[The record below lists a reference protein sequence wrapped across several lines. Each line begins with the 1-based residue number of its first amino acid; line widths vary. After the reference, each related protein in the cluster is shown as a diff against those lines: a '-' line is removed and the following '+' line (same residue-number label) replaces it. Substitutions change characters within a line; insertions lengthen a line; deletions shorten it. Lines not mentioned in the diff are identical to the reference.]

1 MQAKHPR
8 VHSIFT
14 QVAALQSRQFSGL
27 ADLSDLTSYLIAIAI
42 ACGFVAYQ
50 FPLSFLMGHST
61 VFDYGDIG
69 QHVSGWWYYARDSW
83 HFPLLHTTRLDHP
96 AGVSIAYTDSI
107 PLLALPFKVLITLF
121 PNWFPEHFHYVGWW
135 MGLVFVS
142 QAVAATFLMRAWGVK
157 SLLAILISVGF
168 ALTWPVIHA
177 RYHHPALMMQSII
190 IYAIAL
196 YFLGRQKTWS
206 SSAVSMAFVALNLVA
221 LTVHPYFL
229 PFTAGFFTAFLAD
242 QAIKGESW
250 LRQLKRL
257 LVLCILLI
265 CAILLLGYTGRAPSA
280 SYGYGTNFYL
290 DLLAPFCGGG
300 KLIAC
305 GTGPEYV
312 FPYHEGFNYLGAGL
326 LLLVPFAAVL
336 NWRTVVSFPKIYP
349 AFMLLVAGYLLY
361 ALTNQIHIDDVVVF
375 SYALPAWSEGLTGT
389 FRAAGRFFWP
399 ISTFIL
405 FVTLAGLLKKKHW
418 FLTLLLTTALV
429 LQVKDVKPWLSRIHD
444 EARKPSQLNFSDWAP
459 VMAKIDKIIS
469 YPIHE
474 CPPLHYL
481 HNIWVMQLAG
491 HYGKLINSGYTARG
505 SKSCD
510 DDNLTI
516 QQPFQDRHLY
526 IMSNGPYANTPFTP
540 EFSFPKPFQ
549 LAMRKGE
556 CVRRLE
562 EMVCLP
568 GSTPDFWQKI
578 PLATSPITFIPE
590 GRQWGAAELNTHIG
604 QVVNL
609 GSERRLIPQ
618 DMVKAGWLSFGLG
631 ISLPVGK
638 YRFEIEYASKS
649 TPKFHVGNW
658 DVVLDNEKKLGN
670 GKLMGSQGKTMRIEG
685 VFTILPQDVGKSFEL
700 RTFFLAQGDL
710 QIISSSVQK
719 KP

>member
-8 VHSIFT
+8 AQRIYT
-14 QVAALQSRQFSGL
+14 QMAALQAWRL
-27 ADLSDLTSYLIAIAI
+27 PDLSAFTSYLIAIAI

-50 FPLSFLMGHST
+50 FPLSFLMGNST
-61 VFDYGDIG
+61 VFDYGDIA
-69 QHVSGWWYYARDSW
+69 QHVSGWWYYAKDSW
-83 HFPLLHTTRLDHP
+83 HFPLLHTNRLDHP
-96 AGVSIAYTDSI
+96 AGVSVAYTDSI
-107 PLLALPFKVLITLF
+107 PLLALPFKLLITLF
-121 PNWFPEHFHYVGWW
+121 PSWFPEHFHYIGWW

-142 QAVAATFLMRAWGVK
+142 QAVAATFLMRALGVK
-157 SLLAILISVGF
+157 SLFAILISVGF

-206 SSAVSMAFVALNLVA
+206 SSTVSTAFVALNLIA

-229 PFTAGFFTAFLAD
+229 PFSVGFFTAFLVD

-250 LRQLKRL
+250 LKQLKRL
-257 LVLCILLI
+257 LVLSILLFSV
-265 CAILLLGYTGRAPSA
+265 ILLLGYTGRPAYA
-280 SYGYGTNFYL
+280 NYGYGTNFYL
-290 DLLAPFCGGG
+290 DLLTPFCGGG
-300 KLIAC
+300 KLIDC
-305 GTGPEYV
+305 GVGPVYA

-326 LLLVPFAAVL
+326 LLLIPIAAVW
-336 NWRTVVSFPKIYP
+336 NWRSAVTFPKTYP
-349 AFMLLVAGYLLY
+349 TFTLLLTGFLLY
-361 ALTNQIHIDDVVVF
+361 ALTNQVHFNDVVLF
-375 SYALPAWSEGLTGT
+375 SYDLPAWTEGLTGT

-405 FVTLAGLLKKKHW
+405 FVTLVSMLKKRTW
-418 FLTLLLTTALV
+418 LVAFLLTTALV
-429 LQVKDVKPWLSRIHD
+429 LQVRDVKPWLSRIHA
-444 EARKPSQLNFSDWAP
+444 EARKPSQLNFVDWAP
-459 VMAKIDKIIS
+459 VMAKTDKIIS

-491 HYGKLINSGYTARG
+491 YYGKLINSGYTARG
-505 SKSCD
+505 NKSCD

-526 IMSNGPYANTPFTP
+526 IMSNGPYANNPFTP
-540 EFSFPKPFQ
+540 EFTFPKPFQ
-549 LAMRKGE
+549 LAMSKGE

-568 GSTPDFWQKI
+568 DSTPDFWQKLT
-578 PLATSPITFIPE
+578 LATSPVKLIPA

-604 QVVNL
+604 QVINL
-609 GSERRLIPQ
+609 GAERRLTPK
-618 DMVKAGWLSFGLG
+618 DSLKAGWLSFGLG
-631 ISLPVGK
+631 VSLPVGK
-638 YRFEIEYASKS
+638 YRFDIEYVSKADLNI
-649 TPKFHVGNW
+649 HVGNW
-658 DVVLDNEKKLGN
+658 DIVLDNEKKLGD
-670 GKLMGSQGKTMRIEG
+670 GKLMGSQSKSQRIEG
-685 VFTILPQDVGKSFEL
+685 VFTIEAENLGRSLEM

-710 QIISSSVQK
+710 QVISSSLWK
-719 KP
+719 IP

>member
-8 VHSIFT
+8 AHRIFSL
-14 QVAALQSRQFSGL
+14 VKALQSGQL
-27 ADLSDLTSYLIAIAI
+27 PA
-42 ACGFVAYQ
+42 FVAYFIAIVIACAFVAHQ
-50 FPLSFLMGHST
+50 FPLSFLMGNST
-61 VFDYGDIG
+61 VFDDGDIA
-69 QHVSGWWYYARDSW
+69 QHVSGWWYYAKDSW

-121 PNWFPEHFHYVGWW
+121 PGWLPEHFHYIGWW

-142 QAVAATFLMRAWGVK
+142 QAVAATFLVRALGAK
-157 SLLAILISVGF
+157 SLLAVIISVGF

-206 SSAVSMAFVALNLVA
+206 SSAVSFGFVGLNLVA

-229 PFTAGFFTAFLAD
+229 PFTAGFFTAFLVD

-250 LRQLKRL
+250 LKQLKRL
-257 LVLCILLI
+257 LVLGVLLT
-265 CAILLLGYTGRAPSA
+265 CAILLLGYTGRKSFAN
-280 SYGYGTNFYL
+280 YGYATNFYL
-290 DLLAPFCGGG
+290 DLMAPFCGGG

-305 GTGPEYV
+305 GSGPEYV

-326 LLLVPFAAVL
+326 LFLIPFAAVL
-336 NWRTVVSFPKIYP
+336 NWRAVVTFPKTYP
-349 AFMLLVAGYLLY
+349 AFTLLLFGFLLY
-361 ALTNQIHIDDVVVF
+361 TLTNQVHVNDAVLF
-375 SYALPAWSEGLTGT
+375 SYDLPAWTENLTGT

-399 ISTFIL
+399 ISTFVL
-405 FVTLAGLLKKKHW
+405 FATLTSLLNRKQW
-418 FLTLLLTTALV
+418 LVTLLLTTALV
-429 LQVKDVKPWLSRIHD
+429 IQVKDVKPWLSRIHN
-444 EARKPSQLNFSDWAP
+444 EARKPSQLNFSDWAS
-459 VMAKIDKIIS
+459 VMAKTDKIIS

-491 HYGKLINSGYTARG
+491 YYGKLINSGYTARG

-549 LAMRKGE
+549 LAMSKGE
-556 CVRRLE
+556 CIRRLE

-649 TPKFHVGNW
+649 TPNFHVGNW

-685 VFTILPQDVGKSFEL
+685 VFTIMPQDVGKSFEL

-710 QIISSSVQK
+710 QVISNSVQK

>member
-8 VHSIFT
+8 AHHIFSL
-14 QVAALQSRQFSGL
+14 VRALQSGQL
-27 ADLSDLTSYLIAIAI
+27 PA
-42 ACGFVAYQ
+42 FVAYFIALVIACAFVAHQ
-50 FPLSFLMGHST
+50 FPLSFLMGNST
-61 VFDYGDIG
+61 VFDDGDIA
-69 QHVSGWWYYARDSW
+69 QHVSGWWYYAKDTW

-96 AGVSIAYTDSI
+96 TGVSIAYTDSI

-121 PNWFPEHFHYVGWW
+121 PSWLPEHFHYIGWW

-142 QAVAATFLMRAWGVK
+142 QAVAATFLVRALGAK
-157 SLLAILISVGF
+157 SLLAVIISVGF

-206 SSAVSMAFVALNLVA
+206 SSAVSFGFVGLNLVA

-229 PFTAGFFTAFLAD
+229 PFTAGFFTAFLVD
-242 QAIKGESW
+242 QPIKGESW
-250 LRQLKRL
+250 LKQLKRL
-257 LVLCILLI
+257 LVLGVLLT
-265 CAILLLGYTGRAPSA
+265 CAILLLGYTGRKSFAN
-280 SYGYGTNFYL
+280 YGYATNFYL
-290 DLLAPFCGGG
+290 DLMAPFCGGG

-305 GTGPEYV
+305 GSGPEYV

-326 LLLVPFAAVL
+326 LFLIPFAAVL
-336 NWRTVVSFPKIYP
+336 NWRAIVTFPKTYP
-349 AFMLLVAGYLLY
+349 AFTLLLFGFLLY
-361 ALTNQIHIDDVVVF
+361 TLTNQVHVNDAVLF
-375 SYALPAWSEGLTGT
+375 SYDLPAWTENLTGT

-399 ISTFIL
+399 ISTFVL
-405 FVTLAGLLKKKHW
+405 FATLASLLIRKQW
-418 FLTLLLTTALV
+418 LVTLLLTTALV
-429 LQVKDVKPWLSRIHD
+429 VQVKDVKPWLSRIHD
-444 EARKPSQLNFSDWAP
+444 EARLPSQLNFSDWAS
-459 VMAKIDKIIS
+459 VMAKTDKIIS

-491 HYGKLINSGYTARG
+491 YYGKLINSGYTARG

-526 IMSNGPYANTPFTP
+526 IMANGPYANTPFTP

-549 LAMRKGE
+549 LAMSKGE
-556 CVRRLE
+556 CIRRLE

-578 PLATSPITFIPE
+578 PLASSPVTFIPE

-631 ISLPVGK
+631 VSLPVGK
-638 YRFEIEYASKS
+638 YHFEIDYVSKALPS
-649 TPKFHVGNW
+649 NHVGNW
-658 DVVLDNEKKLGN
+658 DVVLDNEKRLAN
-670 GKLMGSQGKTMRIEG
+670 GKLMGSDDKSQRIEG
-685 VFTILPQDVGKSFEL
+685 DFIIGPQDKDKSFEM

-710 QIISSSVQK
+710 QVVSSLLKRV
-719 KP
+719 P

>member
-8 VHSIFT
+8 AHLIFT
-14 QVAALQSRQFSGL
+14 QVAALQSRH
-27 ADLSDLTSYLIAIAI
+27 LSDLSAFTAYFIAIAI

-50 FPLSFLMGHST
+50 FPLTFLMGHST
-61 VFDYGDIG
+61 VFDYGDIA
-69 QHVSGWWYYARDSW
+69 QHVSGWWYYAKDSW

-121 PNWFPEHFHYVGWW
+121 PSWFPEHFHYVGWW
-135 MGLVFVS
+135 IGLVFVS
-142 QAVAATFLMRAWGVK
+142 QAVAATFLMRALGVK
-157 SLLAILISVGF
+157 SLFAVLISVGF

-196 YFLGRQKTWS
+196 YFLGRQKTWP
-206 SSAVSMAFVALNLVA
+206 SSAVSIAFVGLNLVA

-229 PFTAGFFTAFLAD
+229 PFTAGFFTAFLID

-257 LVLCILLI
+257 LVLLILLI
-265 CAILLLGYTGRAPSA
+265 SAILLLGYTGRPAYA
-280 SYGYGTNFYL
+280 NYGYGTIFYL
-290 DLLAPFCGGG
+290 GLITPFCGGG

-305 GTGPEYV
+305 GAGPVYD

-326 LLLVPFAAVL
+326 LLLIPFAAVL
-336 NWRTVVSFPKIYP
+336 NWRFIISFPKTYP
-349 AFMLLVAGYLLY
+349 AFTLLLAGFLLY
-361 ALTNQIHIDDVVVF
+361 TLTNHVHFNDVVLF
-375 SYALPAWSEGLTGT
+375 SFDLPAWSEGLTGT

-405 FVTLAGLLKKKHW
+405 FMALATLLKRKHW
-418 FLTLLLTTALV
+418 LVALLLTTALV
-429 LQVKDVKPWLSRIHD
+429 LQVKDVKPWLSRIHA
-444 EARKPSQLNFSDWAP
+444 EAVKPSQLNFADWAP
-459 VMAKIDKIIS
+459 VMAKTDKIIS

-491 HYGKLINSGYTARG
+491 YYGKLINSGYTARG
-505 SKSCD
+505 NKSCE

-526 IMSNGPYANTPFTP
+526 IMSNGPYANNPFTP
-540 EFSFPKPFQ
+540 EFTFPVPFQ
-549 LAMRKGE
+549 QAMSKGE
-556 CVRRLE
+556 CVRRLV

-568 GSTPDFWQKI
+568 GSTPEFWQK
-578 PLATSPITFIPE
+578 LSLETSPIKLIPE

-609 GSERRLIPQ
+609 GAERRLTPK
-618 DMVKAGWLSFGLG
+618 DSVKPGWLSFGLG
-631 ISLPVGK
+631 VSLPVGK
-638 YRFEIEYASKS
+638 YHFEIDYVSKASPTS
-649 TPKFHVGNW
+649 HVGNW
-658 DVVLDNEKKLGN
+658 DLVLDNEKKLDD
-670 GKLMGSQGKTMRIEG
+670 GKLMGSQGKSNRIEG
-685 VFTILPQDVGKSFEL
+685 VFSIAPQDLGKSFEM

-710 QIISSSVQK
+710 QVISSSLRK
-719 KP
+719 IP

>member
-1 MQAKHPR
+1 MQEKHAPANHFLAR
-8 VHSIFT
+8 VTNF
-14 QVAALQSRQFSGL
+14 QSQQ
-27 ADLSDLTSYLIAIAI
+27 LSAFTSYLIAIAI

-50 FPLSFLMGHST
+50 FPVSFLMGHST
-61 VFDYGDIG
+61 VFDYGDIA
-69 QHVSGWWYYARDSW
+69 QHVSGWWYYAKDSW

-96 AGVSIAYTDSI
+96 VGVSIAYTDSI
-107 PLLALPFKVLITLF
+107 PLLALPFKLLITLF
-121 PNWFPEHFHYVGWW
+121 PSWLPEHFHYVGWW
-135 MGLVFVS
+135 IGLVFVS
-142 QAVAATFLMRAWGVK
+142 QAVAATFLMRALGVK
-157 SLLAILISVGF
+157 SLFAILISVGF

-206 SSAVSMAFVALNLVA
+206 SSAVSIAFVGLNLVA

-257 LVLCILLI
+257 LVLCILLLS
-265 CAILLLGYTGRAPSA
+265 AILLLGYTGRAPSA

-300 KLIAC
+300 KLISC
-305 GTGPEYV
+305 GAGPEYI

-326 LLLVPFAAVL
+326 LLLIPFAAFL
-336 NWRTVVSFPKIYP
+336 SWRSIAAFTKTYP
-349 AFMLLVAGYLLY
+349 AFTLLLFGYLLY
-361 ALTNQIHIDDVVVF
+361 TLTNLVHFNDAVLF
-375 SYALPAWSEGLTGT
+375 SFNLPTWLEGLTGT

-399 ISTFIL
+399 VSTFIL
-405 FVTLAGLLKKKHW
+405 FMTLASLLKRKHW
-418 FLTLLLTTALV
+418 LVSLLLIAALV
-429 LQVKDVKPWLSRIHD
+429 LQIKDVKPWLSRIHD
-444 EARKPSQLNFSDWAP
+444 EARKPSQLNFADWAP
-459 VMAKIDKIIS
+459 VMAKTDKIVS

-474 CPPLHYL
+474 CPPIHYL

-491 HYGKLINSGYTARG
+491 YYGKLLNSGYTARG
-505 SKSCD
+505 SKSCT
-510 DDNLTI
+510 DDNLAI

-540 EFSFPKPFQ
+540 EFNFPTPFLQ
-549 LAMRKGE
+549 AMSKGE

-568 GSTPDFWQKI
+568 GSTPDFWQK
-578 PLATSPITFIPE
+578 LALETSPIKLIPD

-604 QVVNL
+604 QVINL
-609 GSERRLIPQ
+609 GRERRLIPQ
-618 DMVKAGWLSFGLG
+618 DNVKPGWLSFGLG

-638 YRFEIEYASKS
+638 YHFGIDYVSNTSSKI
-649 TPKFHVGNW
+649 HVGDW

-670 GKLMGSQGKTMRIEG
+670 GKLMGSQGKASRIEG
-685 VFTILPQDVGKSFEL
+685 VFSIEPQDVGKSFEL

-710 QIISSSVQK
+710 QVISSSVQK
-719 KP
+719 IP

>member
-8 VHSIFT
+8 AHLIFT
-14 QVAALQSRQFSGL
+14 QVAALQSRH
-27 ADLSDLTSYLIAIAI
+27 LSDLSAFTAYFIAIAI

-50 FPLSFLMGHST
+50 FPLTFLMGHST
-61 VFDYGDIG
+61 VFDYGDIA
-69 QHVSGWWYYARDSW
+69 QHVSGWWYYAKDSW

-121 PNWFPEHFHYVGWW
+121 PSWFPEHFHYVGWW
-135 MGLVFVS
+135 IGLVFVS
-142 QAVAATFLMRAWGVK
+142 QAVAATFLMRALGVK
-157 SLLAILISVGF
+157 SLFAVLISVGF

-206 SSAVSMAFVALNLVA
+206 SSAVSIAFVGLNLVA

-229 PFTAGFFTAFLAD
+229 PFTAGFFTAFLID

-257 LVLCILLI
+257 LVLLILLI
-265 CAILLLGYTGRAPSA
+265 SAILLLGYTGRPAYA
-280 SYGYGTNFYL
+280 NYGYGTIFYL
-290 DLLAPFCGGG
+290 GLITPFCGGG

-305 GTGPEYV
+305 GAGPVYD

-326 LLLVPFAAVL
+326 LLLIPFAAVL
-336 NWRTVVSFPKIYP
+336 NWRFIISFPKTYP
-349 AFMLLVAGYLLY
+349 AFTLLLAGFLLY
-361 ALTNQIHIDDVVVF
+361 TLTNHVHFNDVVLF
-375 SYALPAWSEGLTGT
+375 SFDLPAWSEGLTGT

-405 FVTLAGLLKKKHW
+405 FMALATLLKRKHW
-418 FLTLLLTTALV
+418 LVALLLTTALV
-429 LQVKDVKPWLSRIHD
+429 LQVKDVKPWLSRIHA
-444 EARKPSQLNFSDWAP
+444 EAVKPSQLNFADWAP
-459 VMAKIDKIIS
+459 VMAKTDKIIS

-491 HYGKLINSGYTARG
+491 YYGKLINSGYTARG
-505 SKSCD
+505 NKSCE

-526 IMSNGPYANTPFTP
+526 IMSNGPYANNPFTP
-540 EFSFPKPFQ
+540 EFTFPVPFQ
-549 LAMRKGE
+549 QAMSKGE
-556 CVRRLE
+556 CVRRLV

-568 GSTPDFWQKI
+568 GSTPEFWQK
-578 PLATSPITFIPE
+578 LSLETSPIKLIPE

-609 GSERRLIPQ
+609 GAERRLIPK
-618 DMVKAGWLSFGLG
+618 DSVKPGWLSFGLG
-631 ISLPVGK
+631 VSLPVGK
-638 YRFEIEYASKS
+638 YHFEIDYVSKASPTS
-649 TPKFHVGNW
+649 HVGNW
-658 DVVLDNEKKLGN
+658 DLVLDNEKKLDD
-670 GKLMGSQGKTMRIEG
+670 GKLMGSQGKSNRIEG
-685 VFTILPQDVGKSFEL
+685 VFSIAPQDLGKSFEM
-700 RTFFLAQGDL
+700 RTFFLTQGDL
-710 QIISSSVQK
+710 QVISSSLRK
-719 KP
+719 IP